1 MRKAQKLVVLA
12 LLAAMTVSCSS
23 NSRRAEIDAR
33 KAALQ
38 HKQDS
43 TLEATKLELARAD
56 SILEALN
63 REYAEKEAIV
73 QKHRE
78 ELTATEQEL
87 TELNQLR
94 MRRDSQQVVWQTLG
108 AKIRYINKVK
118 K

>member
-78 ELTATEQEL
+78 NSPPRNRSLPNSISYACAAILSKWCGRRWEQKSGILT
-87 TELNQLR
+87 R
-94 MRRDSQQVVWQTLG
+94 
-108 AKIRYINKVK
+108 
-118 K
+118 